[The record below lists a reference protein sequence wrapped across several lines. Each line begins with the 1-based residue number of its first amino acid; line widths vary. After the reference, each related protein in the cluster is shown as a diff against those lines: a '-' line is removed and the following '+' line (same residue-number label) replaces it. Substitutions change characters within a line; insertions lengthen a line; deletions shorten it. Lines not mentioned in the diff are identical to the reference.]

1 MPSSPSKYHPEP
13 PPQPRP
19 HVQAAIAAQITAAEA
34 NRDKWAKAAK
44 GLKEAG
50 RPCTGEEAMLYI
62 VRQRLA
68 LLRQSRTV
76 LAASDQRQL

>member
-1 MPSSPSKYHPEP
+1 MSSPFGHGSDL

-19 HVQAAIAAQITAAEA
+19 RAQAAIEAQIAAAEA

-44 GLKEAG
+44 GLKAAG
-50 RPCTGEEAMLYI
+50 RPCTREEAMLYI

-76 LAASDQRQL
+76 LAAGDQRQR